1 MPAEGD
7 AFSRELAVAQ
17 SAHESSLIRHDEL
30 IRSAAAEL
38 QAIQK
43 QIADLD
49 ARLVSAEHATADR
62 GWISKLFDF
71 SASRHAAEARESR
84 AQLDKLRTSEGQV
97 KLRAERSA
105 LERQQFV
112 AQWETELE
120 AGSMKKHRVLA

>member
-49 ARLVSAEHATADR
+49 AIGLGRACHGRSGLDFEALRLLRKPPCR
-62 GWISKLFDF
+62 GG
-71 SASRHAAEARESR
+71 AGESGSS
-84 AQLDKLRTSEGQV
+84 QLRTSEGQV
-97 KLRAERSA
+97 KLRAERSV

-112 AQWETELE
+112 AQWETNGVQ
-120 AGSMKKHRVLA
+120 AR